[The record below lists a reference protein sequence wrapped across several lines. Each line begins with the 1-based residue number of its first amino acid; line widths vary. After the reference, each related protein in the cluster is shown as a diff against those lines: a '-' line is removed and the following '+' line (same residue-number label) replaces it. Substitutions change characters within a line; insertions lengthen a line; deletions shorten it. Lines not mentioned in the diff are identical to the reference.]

1 LAAVSYTAANV
12 CLKQL
17 SATVD
22 SAWTTCVKE
31 SMACAMAV
39 LLILA
44 QFVRG
49 KAVFPPKR
57 EMAILLAVGAAV
69 QLIGNMGF
77 LWSMSKVGLAVTIP
91 ANSSTQLVICAIFG
105 WLILGERVSFRSKW
119 AIAILIVALALLG
132 AGLATADA
140 RSTVEAGS
148 SSFSAILGVAVACIA
163 GTSFASLS
171 IAMRRS
177 MTLRIPQSTLLL
189 FVAGVGVATMW
200 PLSIY
205 RVGIDGLLATTPTM
219 WLWLLGAGVFNLIGF
234 FGFAKGLE
242 LTSVVHASV
251 LSASQVA
258 MAAAIGMVCFGEPR
272 DAWLI
277 LGVLMTV
284 LGIVLIDR
292 PPEAEAEVMDVMV

>member
-1 LAAVSYTAANV
+1 
-12 CLKQL
+12 
-17 SATVD
+17 
-22 SAWTTCVKE
+22 
-31 SMACAMAV
+31 MAV